1 MLPAPSVALTERAD
15 RLIRGSGTIR
25 FGPHHTRQIR
35 ATTRHGMRVAN
46 PQSTHR
52 RGIAEERGRRNVHLP
67 LHRRRVHPT
76 RPRST
81 FGRLAKTVRFLG
93 FVLAAH
99 ILAAPAVWAGT
110 GGPDL
115 PWNTPFGTLLDAL
128 TGTTGR
134 LLAGLMLV
142 VAGVVW
148 GFVRHEEGARRF
160 AAAVI
165 GIALVFGALQVVD
178 GLAFAG
184 SLF

>member
-1 MLPAPSVALTERAD
+1 MPQPPASLGKSLK
-15 RLIRGSGTIR
+15 RL
-25 FGPHHTRQIR
+25 
-35 ATTRHGMRVAN
+35 
-46 PQSTHR
+46 
-52 RGIAEERGRRNVHLP
+52 
-67 LHRRRVHPT
+67 
-76 RPRST
+76 
-81 FGRLAKTVRFLG
+81 RLLG
-93 FVLAAH
+93 FVLAVQV
-99 ILAAPAVWAGT
+99 LAAPTAWAGT

-128 TGTTGR
+128 TGSTGR

-160 AAAVI
+160 AASLL

-184 SLF
+184 GLF

>member
-1 MLPAPSVALTERAD
+1 
-15 RLIRGSGTIR
+15 
-25 FGPHHTRQIR
+25 
-35 ATTRHGMRVAN
+35 MRVAS
-46 PQSTHR
+46 PQSTNR
-52 RGIAEERGRRNVHLP
+52 REKTEAHGGQNVHLRWH
-67 LHRRRVHPT
+67 LH
-76 RPRST
+76 SL
-81 FGRLAKTVRFLG
+81 RLFASLGKSLKRLRLLG
-93 FVLAAH
+93 FVLAVQV
-99 ILAAPAVWAGT
+99 LASPTAWAGT

-128 TGTTGR
+128 TGSTGR

-160 AAAVI
+160 AASLL

-184 SLF
+184 GLF